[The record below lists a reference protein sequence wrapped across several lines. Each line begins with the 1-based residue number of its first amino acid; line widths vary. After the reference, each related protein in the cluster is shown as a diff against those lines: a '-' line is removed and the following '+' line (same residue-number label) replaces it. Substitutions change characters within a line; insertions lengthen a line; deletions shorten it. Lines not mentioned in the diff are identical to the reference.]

1 MFLMYHVFDRVRSSD
16 LEVSLVGRQKTK
28 TLYGCTLKL
37 GSCLAMRNRVI
48 TLILLALL
56 CVSCGLEET
65 QIATRTQGPGV
76 LLPTP
81 WTSTPTT
88 LKATREGL
96 TRTPEGGPA
105 ITSTRIPF
113 SVATRTATPSKT
125 LTPFPTPSTPLYEQ
139 GPWLLGSAGNQLVAM
154 NPDGT
159 GLTALNILSRV
170 WSTTGWVAAREYTDL
185 FSPVDLSIRIVRL
198 PSEEPVRT
206 IRLLSEELT
215 TRIEESED
223 WDPYLAPDVYQ
234 AVLTDR
240 LTMRWSPDGRYLAF
254 IAAMDGPSADLYVY
268 DIQTDQVSRLT
279 DGPDQAVLMEWSPDG
294 RWIVHMEATDFF
306 TGIGGFASHISPKA
320 IWAASVDGSEVKKLY
335 DVEGGEEL
343 ITGWRAPS
351 VFVVLRSYG
360 SSPPSDLRSVDI
372 NSGRVFNLY
381 EPEAYPIA
389 VDGRTGAVAY
399 VAIPMG
405 EGPEE
410 QGLYL
415 LRAGEDSPVKID
427 VGEWVIPQQVMWS
440 PDTGLFYAQLGRE
453 IVVFNSS
460 GEIRM
465 TIEEETLPTPSPDGQ
480 WLAFARRDD
489 TGEQSGLRLYTSDGE
504 FLRDLSHE
512 RVSGLIW
519 SPDSIRIFFSER
531 LPVGDGYAVRLMYAT
546 VAEGD
551 PRVVH
556 PNPGASFFAWV
567 EP

>member
-1 MFLMYHVFDRVRSSD
+1 M
-16 LEVSLVGRQKTK
+16 EVSLAGMPKTE
-28 TLYGCTLKL
+28 TRSGNALKMDL
-37 GSCLAMRNRVI
+37 FVTMRNRVL
-48 TLILLALL
+48 TLLFLTLL

-65 QIATRTQGPGV
+65 QIAMRTSGPGI

-88 LKATREGL
+88 LETAREGL
-96 TRTPEGGPA
+96 TRTAEGWPA

-113 SVATRTATPSKT
+113 SVAARTATPSKT
-125 LTPFPTPSTPLYEQ
+125 LTPFPTPSTPLYEH
-139 GPWLLGSAGNQLVAM
+139 GPWLLGSAGDQLVAM

-170 WSTTGWVAAREYTDL
+170 WSTKGWVAAREYTDL

-206 IRLLSEELT
+206 IRLLSEQLT

-234 AVLTDR
+234 AILTDR
-240 LTMRWSPDGRYLAF
+240 PTMRWSPDGRYLAF

-268 DIQTDQVSRLT
+268 DIQTDRVSRLT
-279 DGPDQAVLMEWSPDG
+279 DGPNQAVLMEWSSDG

-306 TGIGGFASHISPKA
+306 TGIGGFAWHISPEA

-335 DVEGGEEL
+335 DVEGGLEL
-343 ITGWRAPS
+343 IMGWRAPS
-351 VFVVLRSYG
+351 VFVVLRSHG

-372 NSGRVFNLY
+372 NSGRVFSLY
-381 EPEAYPIA
+381 APEAYPIA
-389 VDGRTGAVAY
+389 ADGRTGAVAY

-405 EGPEE
+405 EGPAE

-427 VGEWVIPQQVMWS
+427 VGEWVIPKQVVWS
-440 PDTGLFYAQLGRE
+440 PEAGLFYAQLGRE
-453 IVVFNSS
+453 IVVFDSS

-489 TGEQSGLRLYTSDGE
+489 TGERPGLRLYTSDGE

-519 SPDSIRIFFSER
+519 SPDSMGIFFNER
-531 LPVGDGYAVRLMYAT
+531 LPVGDGYAVRLMYAP
-546 VAEGD
+546 VAEGE

-556 PNPGASFFAWV
+556 LNPGASFFAWV